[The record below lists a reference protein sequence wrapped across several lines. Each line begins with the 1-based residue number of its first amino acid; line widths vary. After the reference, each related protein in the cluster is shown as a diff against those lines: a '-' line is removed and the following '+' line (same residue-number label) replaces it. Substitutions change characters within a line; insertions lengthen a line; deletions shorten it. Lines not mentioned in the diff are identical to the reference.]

1 MSNDK
6 HIDDISAGTPAE
18 PKARKHAPWRRLL
31 KALGITVACVVGLTV
46 ILLSVIVYVLTPE
59 RLTPLIERVATEQM
73 NARVEI
79 DRAELTFWKTFPKLT
94 IQIDGLRVVS
104 KSLDSLPAE
113 TRATLPADADSLMS
127 VRHFHGSL
135 NLLKIVGGEIALS
148 NVEIN
153 GPDINLFQVDDSIS
167 NFNIFPAS
175 APDTTKSELPAIT
188 INHFAITDAQRIRFR
203 APADSIDI
211 AMRLRTINLDDNG
224 IPLYNLTLDTDI
236 NTPMLREM
244 ALDTLDVN
252 LDAGIR
258 WDPEAPSKIG
268 LQDLRLKAGGIDVI
282 INAMLNLSDNLT
294 IEQLETTVNH
304 LEINYLLEH
313 LPGAMREKL
322 KGLSTDMT
330 LSVDARLD
338 RPLELDDSFSIPP
351 MTVTLNIPEC
361 YLQYDKARFNRL
373 AASLTAVV
381 AGDGLNSAS
390 VDIDRIIVNGRS
402 VDLRIDGSVSS
413 LFNDATFDG
422 NISGSIDFDRLSPT
436 VKRLLDYRLRGQ
448 LALDTRLR
456 MRASDLTADNF
467 HSLLLDGSSTL
478 RNFRMTSRDSL
489 TDVYARSSRLTF
501 GSSNSV
507 NDREG
512 NRVDSM
518 LIIRLS
524 IDTASVIT
532 PDIEARLSGFTAGF
546 GSSNTSA
553 SADTTRI
560 NPFGGGINIKRLTYL
575 SVADSTRLSI
585 RRASGIATLR
595 RYKNEARI
603 PLLDLEL
610 QAGRLRANSPGFAAS
625 MRDSRFNIIAHLRPR
640 RRPHVT
646 YTQADSVA
654 GNDSLRTTPE
664 RRQRR
669 PRAIT
674 REQLDSMGIDV
685 MEFDVDNSLRSLLLR
700 WNLEGSVTS
709 ASGRIRTSSYPIRQ
723 SYSNL
728 NFVFTSDSIAL
739 SSLDYRLGATSMSVT
754 GAVSNIRRALS
765 RRHPQPLKLDL
776 QVVGDTVNINEL
788 VQAHVKGRK
797 NKGENLFN
805 ETGDEQSW
813 EERDIETVEN
823 ALNYDSVTGPLLVPV
838 NIDAGLKVS
847 ARDVVYSDMM
857 LHNVSTDLYIYHGS
871 LKLENVKAY
880 NEIGSINLTAL
891 YAAPKPDDMRLGFG
905 MMLSDFNIERLKN
918 MMPALDSIV
927 PLMRH
932 LSGVIDANM
941 AATVDIRPS
950 MDLDLSSLKAA
961 FRLKA
966 DNLAMADN
974 DAMRTLAKW
983 LMFKNKE
990 VTRIDSVSIDVIIR
1004 DGMLEVYPF
1013 QLNIDRYR
1021 LGIMGYNDINMDLNY
1036 HVAVLKSPLP
1046 FRFGINIKGNADKPK
1061 IRFGGS
1067 KFKERMIAR
1076 RDAVADTVR
1085 INLISEISKAFR
1097 RGVRAA
1103 RLGPLRIAND
1113 SVRTMV
1119 GTPDETITAADS
1131 VLLIRA
1137 GILQSPD
1144 STVST
1149 VSPVTDQK

>member
-1 MSNDK
+1 MNNDK

-18 PKARKHAPWRRLL
+18 PKARKRPLWLRLL
-31 KALGITVACVVGLTV
+31 KTLGITVACIVGLTV

-59 RLTPLIERVATEQM
+59 RLTPLIERVASEQV

-104 KSLDSLPAE
+104 KSLDFLPAE

-127 VRHFHGSL
+127 VRHFRGSL
-135 NLLKIVGGEIALS
+135 NLLKIAGGEIALS
-148 NVEIN
+148 DVEIN
-153 GPDINLFQVDDSIS
+153 GPDINLIQVDDSTS
-167 NFNIFPAS
+167 NFNIFPTS

-188 INHFAITDAQRIRFR
+188 INHFAITDARRIRFR
-203 APADSIDI
+203 APADTIDI
-211 AMRLRTINLDDNG
+211 ALRLRTINLDDNG
-224 IPLYNLTLDTDI
+224 IPLYSLTLDTDI
-236 NTPMLREM
+236 NTPMLHEM

-252 LDAGIR
+252 IDAGIS

-294 IEQLETTVNH
+294 IEQLETTVNS

-313 LPGAMREKL
+313 LPRAMRENL
-322 KGLSTDMT
+322 NGLSTDMT
-330 LSVDARLD
+330 LNVDARLD
-338 RPLELDDSFSIPP
+338 SPLEFNDSLSIPP
-351 MTVTLNIPEC
+351 MTVTLNIPDC

-381 AGDGLNSAS
+381 AADGLNSAS

-402 VDLRIDGSVSS
+402 IDLRIDGSVGD
-413 LFNDATFDG
+413 LFNDAKFDG

-436 VKRLLDYRLRGQ
+436 VKRLLDYRLSGQ
-448 LALDTRLR
+448 LALDTRLK
-456 MRASDLTADNF
+456 MRASDFTADKF
-467 HSLLLDGSSTL
+467 HRLLIDGSSTL
-478 RNFRMTSRDSL
+478 SNFRLTSRDSL

-501 GSSNSV
+501 GSSSTV

-512 NRVDSM
+512 NRIDSM

-532 PDIEARLSGFTAGF
+532 PEIEARLSGFTAGL
-546 GSSNTSA
+546 GSSNTST

-560 NPFGGGINIKRLTYL
+560 NPFGGSISIRRLTYL
-575 SVADSTRLSI
+575 SLADSTRLSI
-585 RRASGIATLR
+585 RRASGIAMLR

-603 PLLDLEL
+603 PLLNLEL
-610 QAGRLRANSPGFAAS
+610 QAGRLRANSPDFAAS
-625 MRDSRFNIIAHLRPR
+625 IRDSRFNIIAHLRQR
-640 RRPHVT
+640 RRPPVT

-654 GNDSLRTTPE
+654 GNDSLRTTPGQHK
-664 RRQRR
+664 RRQ
-669 PRAIT
+669 RAIT
-674 REQLDSMGIDV
+674 REQLDSMGVDV
-685 MEFDVDNSLRSLLLR
+685 MDFDIDNSLRSLLLR

-709 ASGRIRTSSYPIRQ
+709 ASGRIRSSSFPIRQ
-723 SYSNL
+723 SYRNL
-728 NFVFTSDSIAL
+728 DFVFTSDSIAL
-739 SSLDYRLGATSMSVT
+739 GNLDYKLGNTSLNVT
-754 GAVSNIRRALS
+754 GAVSNIKRALS

-788 VQAHVKGRK
+788 VQAYVKGCK
-797 NKGENLFN
+797 NEEENLLN

-823 ALNYDSVTGPLLVPV
+823 ALNYDSVAGPLLVPV
-838 NIDAGLKVS
+838 NIDAGIKVG

-857 LHNVSTDLYIYHGS
+857 LHNVSADLYIYRGS

-880 NEIGSINLTAL
+880 NEIGSVNLTAL
-891 YAAPKPDDMRLGFG
+891 YAAPRPEEMRLGFG

-918 MMPALDSIV
+918 MMPVLDSIV
-927 PLMRH
+927 PLMSH
-932 LSGVIDANM
+932 LSGIIDANM

-961 FRLKA
+961 FKLNG
-966 DNLAMADN
+966 DNLAITDN
-974 DAMRTLAKW
+974 EAMRTLAKW
-983 LMFKNKE
+983 LMFKNKN
-990 VTRIDSVSIDVIIR
+990 VTRIDSVSIDAIIR
-1004 DGMLEVYPF
+1004 DGLLEIYPF
-1013 QLNIDRYR
+1013 ELNIDRYR
-1021 LGIMGYNDINMDLNY
+1021 LGIMGYNNINMDLNY
-1036 HVAVLKSPLP
+1036 HVAVLKSPIP

-1067 KFKERMIAR
+1067 KFKEGMIAR
-1076 RDAVADTVR
+1076 RDAIADTTR

-1103 RLGPLRIAND
+1103 RLGPLRIAED

-1119 GTPDETITAADS
+1119 GTPDEAITAADS
-1131 VLLIRA
+1131 TLLIRA
-1137 GILQSPD
+1137 GILQNPD
-1144 STVST
+1144 STVSIA
-1149 VSPVTDQK
+1149 SPAPDQK

>member
-6 HIDDISAGTPAE
+6 HIDDFSAGTPTE
-18 PKARKHAPWRRLL
+18 PNARRRSLLLRLL

-46 ILLSVIVYVLTPE
+46 ILLSAIVYVLTPE
-59 RLTPLIERVATEQM
+59 RLTPLIERVASEQM

-104 KSLDSLPAE
+104 KSLDSLTAE

-127 VRHFHGSL
+127 VRHFNGAL
-135 NLLKIVGGEIALS
+135 NLLKIAGGEIALS
-148 NVEIN
+148 DVDIN
-153 GPDINLFQVDDSIS
+153 GLDINLFQVNDSTS

-188 INHFAITDAQRIRFR
+188 INHFAITDARRIRFQ

-211 AMRLRTINLDDNG
+211 ALRLRTINLDDNG
-224 IPLYNLTLDTDI
+224 IPLYKLTLDTDI

-258 WDPEAPSKIG
+258 WDPEAPSKID

-294 IEQLETTVNH
+294 IEQLETTVNR
-304 LEINYLLEH
+304 LEISYLIEH
-313 LPGAMREKL
+313 LPSEMREKL

-330 LSVDARLD
+330 LNVDARLD
-338 RPLELDDSFSIPP
+338 RPLELDDSLIIPP

-361 YLQYDKARFNRL
+361 YLRYDKAQFNRL

-390 VDIDRIIVNGRS
+390 VDIDHIIINGRS
-402 VDLRIDGSVSS
+402 VDLSIYGSVSS
-413 LFNDATFDG
+413 LFNDALFDG

-478 RNFRMTSRDSL
+478 RNFRLTSRDSL
-489 TDVYARSSRLTF
+489 TDVYARSTRLSF

-507 NDREG
+507 NDLEG

-532 PDIEARLSGFTAGF
+532 PEIEARLSGFTAGF

-560 NPFGGGINIKRLTYL
+560 NPFGGGISIKRLTYL

-585 RRASGIATLR
+585 RRASGIAMLR

-603 PLLDLEL
+603 PLLNLDL
-610 QAGRLRANSPGFAAS
+610 QAGRLRANSPDFAAS

-640 RRPHVT
+640 RRTHKT

-654 GNDSLRTTPE
+654 DSDSLSTAP
-664 RRQRR
+664 RRHRR

-674 REQLDSMGIDV
+674 REQLDSIGVDV
-685 MEFDVDNSLRSLLLR
+685 MDFDVDNSLRSLLIR

-723 SYSNL
+723 SYRNL

-739 SSLDYRLGATSMSVT
+739 SNLDYRLGTTSMSVT

-788 VQAHVKGRK
+788 VQAHVNGSK
-797 NKGENLFN
+797 NKGENLLN
-805 ETGDEQSW
+805 ENGDEQSW

-823 ALNYDSVTGPLLVPV
+823 ALGYDSVTGPLLVPV
-838 NIDAGLKVS
+838 NIDAGIKVS

-857 LHNVSTDLYIYHGS
+857 LHNVSADLSIYRGS

-880 NEIGSINLTAL
+880 NEIGSVNLTAL
-891 YAAPKPDDMRLGFG
+891 YSAPKLGDMRLGFG

-932 LSGVIDANM
+932 LSGIIDANM
-941 AATVDIRPS
+941 AATVDIKPS
-950 MDLDLSSLKAA
+950 MDLDVSSLKAA
-961 FRLKA
+961 FRLRA
-966 DNLAMADN
+966 DNLAMTDN

-990 VTRIDSVSIDVIIR
+990 VTRIDSVSIDAIIR
-1004 DGMLEVYPF
+1004 DGVLEIYPF
-1013 QLNIDRYR
+1013 ELNIDRYR

-1046 FRFGINIKGNADKPK
+1046 FRFGINIKGNADNPK

-1067 KFKERMIAR
+1067 KFKKGMVAR
-1076 RDAVADTVR
+1076 RDTVADTVR

-1103 RLGPLRIAND
+1103 RLGPLHIAND

-1119 GTPDETITAADS
+1119 GTPDEAITAADS

-1137 GILQSPD
+1137 GILQNPD
-1144 STVST
+1144 STATT
-1149 VSPVTDQK
+1149 VPDQK

>member
-1 MSNDK
+1 MSDDK
-6 HIDDISAGTPAE
+6 HIDNISEATPAE
-18 PKARKHAPWRRLL
+18 PKARKRPLWLRLL
-31 KALGITVACVVGLTV
+31 KALGITAACVVGLAV

-59 RLTPLIERVATEQM
+59 RLTPLIERVASEQV

-104 KSLDSLPAE
+104 ESLDSLPE
-113 TRATLPADADSLMS
+113 KTRASLPADADSLMS

-135 NLLKIVGGEIALS
+135 NLLKIAGGEIALS
-148 NVEIN
+148 DVEIN
-153 GPDINLFQVDDSIS
+153 GPDINLFQVNDSVS

-203 APADSIDI
+203 APADTIDI
-211 AMRLRTINLDDNG
+211 ALRLRTISLDDNG
-224 IPLYNLTLDTDI
+224 LPLYNLTLDTDI
-236 NTPMLREM
+236 NTPMLHEM

-258 WDPEAPSKIG
+258 WDPEAPSRIG
-268 LQDLRLKAGGIDVI
+268 LQDLRLKAGGIDVV
-282 INAMLNLSDNLT
+282 INALLNLSDNLT
-294 IEQLETTVNH
+294 VEQLETTVNR
-304 LEINYLLEH
+304 LEISYLLEH
-313 LPGAMREKL
+313 LPRAMREKL
-322 KGLSTDMT
+322 KELSTDMT

-338 RPLELDDSFSIPP
+338 HPLEFGDSLGVPP

-390 VDIDRIIVNGRS
+390 VDIGRIIVNGRS
-402 VDLRIDGSVSS
+402 VDLHIDGSVSS
-413 LFNDATFDG
+413 LFSDAMFDG

-436 VKRLLDYRLRGQ
+436 VKRLLDFRLRGQ

-467 HSLLLDGSSTL
+467 HRLLLDGSSTL
-478 RNFRMTSRDSL
+478 KNFRLTTRDSL
-489 TDVYARSSRLTF
+489 TDLYARSTRLTF
-501 GSSNSV
+501 GSNHSV
-507 NDREG
+507 DDREG
-512 NRVDSM
+512 NRIDSM
-518 LIIRLS
+518 LLIRLS

-532 PDIEARLSGFTAGF
+532 PEIEARLSGFTAGL
-546 GSSNTSA
+546 GSSNTAA

-560 NPFGGGINIKRLTYL
+560 NPFGGGISIHRLTYL

-585 RRASGIATLR
+585 RRASGIAMLR
-595 RYKNEARI
+595 RYRNEARI
-603 PLLDLEL
+603 PLLNLEL
-610 QAGRLRANSPGFAAS
+610 EAVRLRANSPGFAAS

-640 RRPHVT
+640 RRPAGT
-646 YTQADSVA
+646 YAQADSVA
-654 GNDSLRTTPE
+654 GNDSLRTAPG
-664 RRQRR
+664 RRHRR
-669 PRAIT
+669 PWAIT
-674 REQLDSMGIDV
+674 REQLDSMGVDV
-685 MEFDVDNSLRSLLLR
+685 MEFDVDNSLRSLLMR

-709 ASGRIRTSSYPIRQ
+709 ASGRIRTSAYPIRQ
-723 SYSNL
+723 SYRNL
-728 NFVFTSDSIAL
+728 DFEFTSDSIAIG
-739 SSLDYRLGATSMSVT
+739 SLDYRLGNTSLSIT
-754 GAVSNIRRALS
+754 GGVGNIRRALS
-765 RRHPQPLKLDL
+765 RRRPQPLKLDL
-776 QVVGDTVNINEL
+776 QVTGDTVNINEL

-797 NKGENLFN
+797 NKGENLLN

-813 EERDIETVEN
+813 EERDLETVEN
-823 ALNYDSVTGPLLVPV
+823 ALNYDSVAGPLLVPV
-838 NIDAGLKVS
+838 NIDAGIKVS

-857 LHNVSTDLYIYHGS
+857 LHNVSADLYIYRGS

-880 NEIGSINLTAL
+880 NEIGSVNLTAL
-891 YAAPKPDDMRLGFG
+891 YSAPRQGDMRLGFG
-905 MMLSDFNIERLKN
+905 MLLSDFNIERLKD
-918 MMPALDSIV
+918 MVPALDSIV

-932 LSGVIDANM
+932 LSGIIDANM

-966 DNLAMADN
+966 DNLAMTDN

-983 LMFKNKE
+983 LMFKNKK
-990 VTRIDSVSIDVIIR
+990 VTRIDSVSIDAIIR
-1004 DGMLEVYPF
+1004 NGVLEVYPF
-1013 QLNIDRYR
+1013 ELNIDRYR

-1036 HVAVLKSPLP
+1036 HVAVLKSPVP

-1067 KFKERMIAR
+1067 KFKKGMIAR
-1076 RDAVADTVR
+1076 RDAVADTIR

-1103 RLGPLRIAND
+1103 RLGPLRIADD

-1119 GTPDETITAADS
+1119 GAPDEAITAADS
-1131 VLLIRA
+1131 ALLIRA
-1137 GILQSPD
+1137 GILQNPD
-1144 STVST
+1144 STAL
-1149 VSPVTDQK
+1149 PDPDQK